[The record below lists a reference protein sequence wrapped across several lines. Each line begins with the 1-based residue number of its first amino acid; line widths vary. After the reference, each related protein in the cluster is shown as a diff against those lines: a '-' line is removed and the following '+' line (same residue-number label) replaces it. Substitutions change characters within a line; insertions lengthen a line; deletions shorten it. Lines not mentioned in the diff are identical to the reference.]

1 MSGIRTEK
9 LTKMF
14 GTLAAVDDLTFD
26 FADGKVTCLLGP
38 SGCGK
43 TTLLRMIAGLETPTG
58 GRVFFGD
65 REVTDLSPRDRN
77 IGMVFQY
84 PVVYRGMTVEENVA
98 APLKAARIDRPTIAA
113 RTEEVLSLLELRG
126 RRDVPVESLSSVERQ
141 KVAVA
146 REVAR
151 KPSIILFDEP
161 MTNVDSASKL
171 AFKRS
176 FKILTQEIN
185 QTIVYVT
192 HDQTE
197 AMTLADRIA
206 LMEEGRIAQYNDPRT
221 LYNEPE
227 DTFAGWFLGNPGM
240 TFLPARVE
248 RNGQAFSALLRD
260 VNMRLPITGGVEEGQ
275 KVTVGIRPEK
285 IGIFSAA
292 RDGSVRVGLRR
303 SSVTTGGQLLLE
315 LDANGFRFKAKI
327 GPELRGTVQGDSV
340 WVGIDSRDARI
351 FNEDGALIRQIATT
365 A

>member
-1 MSGIRTEK
+1 MSGIRTEG

-14 GTLAAVDDLTFD
+14 GTLAAVDNLTFD
-26 FADGKVTCLLGP
+26 FVDGKVTCLLGP

-43 TTLLRMIAGLETPTG
+43 TTLLRMIAGLETPTHG
-58 GRVFFGD
+58 KVFFGD
-65 REVTDLSPRDRN
+65 REVTNLSPRDRN

-84 PVVYRGMTVEENVA
+84 PVVYQGMTVAENIA
-98 APLKAARIDRPTIAA
+98 APLRAAKMDRSTIDF
-113 RTEEVLSLLELRG
+113 RTDEVLALLDLRD
-126 RRDVPVESLSSVERQ
+126 RRKTPVDQLSSVERQ

-161 MTNVDSASKL
+161 MTNVDSSSKL
-171 AFKRS
+171 VFKRS
-176 FKILTQEIN
+176 FKVLTQEIN

-206 LMEEGRIAQYNDPRT
+206 LMEEGIIAQYNDPRT
-221 LYNEPE
+221 IYNEPK

-248 RNGQAFSALLRD
+248 QNGSGYSALLRD
-260 VNMRLPITGGVEEGQ
+260 LNLRVPLKDHVSEGQ
-275 KVTVGIRPEK
+275 TITVGVRPER
-285 IGIFSAA
+285 IGVFSSA
-292 RDGSVRVGLRR
+292 RDGAVRVGLRR
-303 SSVTTGGQLLLE
+303 SSVTTGGQMLLE

-327 GPELRGTVQGDSV
+327 ASSLGDVLRGDSI
-340 WVGIDSRDARI
+340 WVGLDTSDVRI
-351 FNEDGALIRQIATT
+351 FDEDGVYVEGALDG
-365 A
+365 

>member
-1 MSGIRTEK
+1 MSGIRTEA

-14 GTLAAVDDLTFD
+14 GSLAAVDDLTFD
-26 FADGKVTCLLGP
+26 FVDGKVTCLLGP

-43 TTLLRMIAGLETPTG
+43 TTLLRMIAGLETPTA
-58 GRVFFGD
+58 GRIFFGNK
-65 REVTDLSPRDRN
+65 EVSDLSARERN

-84 PVVYRGMTVEENVA
+84 PVVYRGMTVAENIAV
-98 APLKAARIDRPTIAA
+98 PLKAARMDTK
-113 RTEEVLSLLELRG
+113 TLSLRTDEALGLLGLRD
-126 RRDVPVESLSSVERQ
+126 RRDIPVDQLNGVERQ

-146 REVAR
+146 RQVAR

-206 LMEEGRIAQYNDPRT
+206 LMEEGRIAQYDDPGT
-221 LYNEPE
+221 IYNAPQ

-240 TFLPARVE
+240 TFLPARIE
-248 RNGQAFSALLRD
+248 RSSQNYSALLRD
-260 VNMRLPITGGVEEGQ
+260 VNLRLPIKGGVREGQ
-275 KVTVGIRPEK
+275 KVTVGIRPER
-285 IGIFSAA
+285 IDVFSSP
-292 RDGSVRVGLRR
+292 RDGAVRVGLRR
-303 SSVTTGGQLLLE
+303 GSVTTGGQILLE
-315 LDANGFRFKAKI
+315 LDANGFRFKAKV
-327 GPELRGTVQGDSV
+327 GSDLRDLTGGNSI
-340 WVGIDSRDARI
+340 WIGIDPDHTSICDER
-351 FNEDGALIRQIATT
+351 GKLIDQ
-365 A
+365 

>member
-1 MSGIRTEK
+1 MSGIRTES

-26 FADGKVTCLLGP
+26 FVDGKVTCLLGP

-43 TTLLRMIAGLETPTG
+43 TTLLRMIAGLETPTR
-58 GRVFFGD
+58 GRVYFGNT
-65 REVTDLSPRDRN
+65 EVTNLSPRDRN

-84 PVVYRGMTVEENVA
+84 PVVYQGMTVAENIA
-98 APLKAARIDRPTIAA
+98 APLKAAKEDKKTILS
-113 RTEEVLSLLELRG
+113 RTDEVLALLELRD
-126 RRDVPVESLSSVERQ
+126 RRDVPVGQLSGVERQ

-176 FKILTQEIN
+176 FKVLTQEIN

-197 AMTLADRIA
+197 AMTLADWIA
-206 LMEEGRIAQYNDPRT
+206 LMEEGRIAQYDEPRRI
-221 LYNEPE
+221 YNEPN

-240 TFLPARVE
+240 TFLPARIE
-248 RNGQAFSALLRD
+248 RNAQSFSALLRD
-260 VNMRLPITGGVEEGQ
+260 VNLRLPLRGGVEEGQ

-285 IGIFSAA
+285 IGVYTSA
-292 RDGSVRVGLRR
+292 RDGAVRVGLRR
-303 SSVTTGGQLLLE
+303 GSVTTGGQMLLE

-327 GPELRGTVQGDSV
+327 APDVVDVLQGDSI
-340 WVGIDSRDARI
+340 WVGIRPENARI
-351 FNEDGALIRQIATT
+351 FDENGRVIDSA
-365 A
+365 

>member
-1 MSGIRTEK
+1 MSGIRTES

-26 FADGKVTCLLGP
+26 FVDGKVTCLLGP

-43 TTLLRMIAGLETPTG
+43 TILLRMIAGLETPTR

-65 REVTDLSPRDRN
+65 TEVTDLSPRDRN

-84 PVVYRGMTVEENVA
+84 PVVYQAMTVADNIA
-98 APLKAARIDRPTIAA
+98 APLKAARQDKKTIRI
-113 RTEEVLSLLELRG
+113 RTDEVLSLLDLRD
-126 RRDVPVESLSSVERQ
+126 RRDVPVDQLSGVERQ

-161 MTNVDSASKL
+161 MTNVDSASKF

-176 FKILTQEIN
+176 FKVLMQEIN

-197 AMTLADRIA
+197 AMTLADWIA
-206 LMEEGRIAQYNDPRT
+206 LMEDGRIVQYDEPRRI
-221 LYNEPE
+221 YNEPN

-240 TFLPARVE
+240 TFLPARIE
-248 RNGQAFSALLRD
+248 RSAQSFSALLRD
-260 VNMRLPITGGVEEGQ
+260 VNLRLPLRGGVEEGQ

-285 IGIFSAA
+285 IGVYTSA
-292 RDGSVRVGLRR
+292 RDGAVRVGLRR
-303 SSVTTGGQLLLE
+303 GSVTTGGQMLLE

-327 GPELRGTVQGDSV
+327 APDVVDVLQGDSI
-340 WVGIDSRDARI
+340 WVGISPDDARI
-351 FNEDGALIRQIATT
+351 FDENGRMIDTGTL
-365 A
+365 

>member
-1 MSGIRTEK
+1 MSGIRTES

-14 GTLAAVDDLTFD
+14 GTLAAVDNLTFD
-26 FADGKVTCLLGP
+26 FVDGEVTCLLGP

-43 TTLLRMIAGLETPTG
+43 TTLLRMIAGLETPTR
-58 GRVFFGD
+58 GRVYFGD
-65 REVTDLSPRDRN
+65 KDVTDLSPRDRN

-84 PVVYRGMTVEENVA
+84 PVVYQGMTVAENIA
-98 APLKAARIDRPTIAA
+98 APLKAARMNRSTIEV
-113 RTEEVLSLLELRG
+113 RTDEVLTLLDLRD
-126 RRDVPVESLSSVERQ
+126 RRGVPVDMLSSVERQ

-171 AFKRS
+171 IFKRS

-197 AMTLADRIA
+197 AMTLADWIA

-221 LYNEPE
+221 IYNEPK

-248 RNGQAFSALLRD
+248 QSGRNYSALLRD
-260 VNMRLPITGGVEEGQ
+260 LNLRLPLKGNVVEGQ
-275 KVTVGIRPEK
+275 KVTVGVRPER
-285 IGIFSAA
+285 IGVFSSA
-292 RDGSVRVGLRR
+292 RDGAVRVGLRR
-303 SSVTTGGQLLLE
+303 SSVTTGGQMLLE

-327 GPELRGTVQGDSV
+327 AAGLGDILRGDSV
-340 WVGIDSRDARI
+340 WVGLDTNDVRI
-351 FNEDGALIRQIATT
+351 FSEDGHHLAGALTR
-365 A
+365 